1 MCGSGMD
8 AVDTNIPVRLLT
20 ADDAGQSAAQ
30 AFRKVLSLSKAD
42 PVCGGPGGGGIFSLD
57 RKVIQWE
64 RRAGQ

>member
-1 MCGSGMD
+1 VCGRGMD
-8 AVDTNIPVRLLT
+8 AVDTNIPARLLT

-42 PVCGGPGGGGIFSLD
+42 PVCGGPGGGIFSLD